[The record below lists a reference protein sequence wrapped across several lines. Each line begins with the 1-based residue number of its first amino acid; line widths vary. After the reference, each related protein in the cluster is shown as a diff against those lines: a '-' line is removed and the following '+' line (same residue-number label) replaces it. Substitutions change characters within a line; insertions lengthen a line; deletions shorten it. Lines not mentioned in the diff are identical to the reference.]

1 MHLYFSLYGQQLCV
15 SAQAFTIHVKVA
27 RFQIRRLSRRH
38 LSFPPSKSVG
48 IFFMVPCIS
57 FYNLIQRSRR
67 VIHIRHHA
75 TDIDEVTVRRAV
87 TGGICLYLT
96 AQLCDILIFNRLMDM
111 PVEHERCRSEAGT
124 EEGNRIMTHH
134 NMLAAVLDF
143 LQVRNFLEHT
153 LCGSAELLGI
163 VIAPYQHL
171 VAAKRTNNRRPLAFL
186 CPDEIA
192 KNVYRIIAAYSGVPV
207 FYELVIS

>member
-143 LQVRNFLEHT
+143 LQIRDFLKHAP
-153 LCGSAELLGI
+153 CGGAELLGI

-171 VAAKRTNNRRPLAFL
+171 
-186 CPDEIA
+186 IA
-192 KNVYRIIAAYSGVPV
+192 GK
-207 FYELVIS
+207 

>member
-38 LSFPPSKSVG
+38 LLFPPSKSVG

-96 AQLCDILIFNRLMDM
+96 AQLCDTYLW
-111 PVEHERCRSEAGT
+111 
-124 EEGNRIMTHH
+124 
-134 NMLAAVLDF
+134 
-143 LQVRNFLEHT
+143 
-153 LCGSAELLGI
+153 
-163 VIAPYQHL
+163 
-171 VAAKRTNNRRPLAFL
+171 PLAIVPLLLLHRLFPL
-186 CPDEIA
+186 HREILGLHSMCIDRSQHR
-192 KNVYRIIAAYSGVPV
+192 KR
-207 FYELVIS
+207 FYYE

>member
-38 LSFPPSKSVG
+38 LLFPPSKSVG

-57 FYNLIQRSRR
+57 FYNLIQRSWR

-124 EEGNRIMTHH
+124 EERNRIMTHH

-153 LCGSAELLGI
+153 LCGSAELLGMLF
-163 VIAPYQHL
+163 QSM
-171 VAAKRTNNRRPLAFL
+171 
-186 CPDEIA
+186 
-192 KNVYRIIAAYSGVPV
+192 RILGT
-207 FYELVIS
+207 ISFGACLEKSCS

>member
-1 MHLYFSLYGQQLCV
+1 MHLYFSLHRQQLCE
-15 SAQAFTIHVKVA
+15 SAQAFTIHAKVA

-48 IFFMVPCIS
+48 IFFMAPCIS

-192 KNVYRIIAAYSGVPV
+192 KNVYRVIAAYPYPLPYCYPFS
-207 FYELVIS
+207 S